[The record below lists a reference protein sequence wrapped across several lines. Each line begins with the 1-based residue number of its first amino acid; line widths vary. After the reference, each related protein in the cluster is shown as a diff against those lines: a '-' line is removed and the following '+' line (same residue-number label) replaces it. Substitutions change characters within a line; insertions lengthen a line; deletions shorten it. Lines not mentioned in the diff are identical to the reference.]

1 MTARTLLSSALLCL
15 AALAPNV
22 ALAQM
27 AGDSTAMPDSSGVL
41 YIWLA
46 ILVGGGIVSG
56 IAMVAVNSRR

>member
-15 AALAPNV
+15 AALSPTV
-22 ALAQM
+22 ALAQTAD
-27 AGDSTAMPDSSGVL
+27 AGMGDTTGVL

-46 ILVGGGIVSG
+46 ILVGGGVVSG

>member
-15 AALAPNV
+15 AALVPSV
-22 ALAQM
+22 ASAQM
-27 AGDSTAMPDSSGVL
+27 AGDATMGDTSGVL

-46 ILVGGGIVSG
+46 ILVGGGVVSG